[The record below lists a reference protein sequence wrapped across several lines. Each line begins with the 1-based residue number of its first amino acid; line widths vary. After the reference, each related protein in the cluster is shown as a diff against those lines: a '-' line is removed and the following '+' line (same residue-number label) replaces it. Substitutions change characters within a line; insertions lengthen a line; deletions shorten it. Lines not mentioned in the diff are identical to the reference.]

1 LKEGNNMK
9 LDQQTPR
16 ADSSVSI
23 PRREALKKIGGGIG
37 LLGLGMAAW
46 PDDANGA
53 WPRYLRAG
61 DVFVTRNRLGRNPVP
76 GWWNHTA
83 VFTGTGVVEGQVD
96 PGKVIYTPFREFYGR
111 YPTIRVLRLRDTSLI
126 RRFLQYARWL
136 KGKRY
141 SVLPV
146 SGGYSCVMVVR
157 ASFYF
162 GTRFRRDPW
171 WLVPDDVAISR
182 HFVRVGDK

>member
-1 LKEGNNMK
+1 MK
-9 LDQQTPR
+9 IDHHAPQAGSGL
-16 ADSSVSI
+16 AI
-23 PRREALKKIGGGIG
+23 PRRDALKKIGGGIALAG
-37 LLGLGMAAW
+37 LATAAL
-46 PDDANGA
+46 PNDAVGA
-53 WPRYLRAG
+53 WPRRLRAG
-61 DVFVTRNRLGRNPVP
+61 DVFVTRNKFGRNPVP
-76 GWWNHTA
+76 GWWNHVA
-83 VFTGTGVVEGQVD
+83 VFTGAGVVEGQVD
-96 PGKVIYTPFREFYGR
+96 PGKVIYTPFRQFYRR
-111 YPTIRVLRLRDTSLI
+111 YPKIRVLRLRDTSLI
-126 RRFLQYARWL
+126 RRFIQYARRL

-162 GTRFRRDPW
+162 ATRFRRDPW